1 MILPLGV
8 AGTIWGILRLREPV
22 AFPLIGAAY
31 VYALFVLAVLSLAAF
46 SLRGRHEQRA
56 SGGLQVRHAP
66 GVPGQF
72 RFHIGC
78 GGHFRSA
85 AGA

>member
-46 SLRGRHEQRA
+46 SLRGRHD
-56 SGGLQVRHAP
+56 LQPVHSFA
-66 GVPGQF
+66 GE
-72 RFHIGC
+72 
-78 GGHFRSA
+78 A
-85 AGA
+85 ARV